1 MATIPN
7 MIVTLVANTT
17 KYAAGLRNASKQT
30 MSFGKI
36 AQTGINLARGAFI
49 TMGTALVA
57 ILPKLANM
65 GAESRRADIQ
75 LRFMLENMEGIGA
88 ATNNT
93 VKRMAD
99 YAKKVA
105 FATGIDD
112 EQVKTVQR
120 KLLMFKSI
128 RKTADEM
135 GGAFDRATDAA
146 IDLAAVGIGDLE
158 TNAVK
163 LGRMLENPLKNLD
176 AMNRAGVVFTDTEK
190 KKITELVK
198 SGKLLQAQ
206 DLILESIE
214 NRVGGLAEESATPF
228 EKMMQLFA
236 DMGDTIGEEMLPDLE
251 AMNDEIAKWLGSEQG
266 KQDLRDTVDAFV
278 TIAGALKEAA
288 NFARD
293 TKKFLDDITKNN
305 KWFFDGLK
313 LWTDSTFGVN
323 TFNSGNPSAPGGP
336 RPSPIAPRPITV
348 NFNAPVDS
356 VAAGREVARVLAD
369 YDRARGR

>member
-1 MATIPN
+1 MAIPN

-30 MSFGKI
+30 MTFGKV
-36 AQTGINLARGAFI
+36 AQIGFNFARNAVLSVSA
-49 TMGTALVA
+49 ALVTL
-57 ILPKLANM
+57 IPKLANM
-65 GAESRRADIQ
+65 GAESRKADIQ
-75 LRFMLENMEGIGA
+75 LRFMLENMEGIGVE
-88 ATNNT
+88 TNKT
-93 VKRMAD
+93 VQRMAE
-99 YAKKVA
+99 YAKRVS

-112 EQVKTVQR
+112 EQVKAVQK
-120 KLLMFKSI
+120 KLLVFKSI
-128 RKTADEM
+128 RSTADEM

-146 IDLAAVGIGDLE
+146 IDLAAAGFGDME

-176 AMNRAGVVFTDTEK
+176 AMNRAGIVFTDTEK

-198 SGKLLQAQ
+198 SGKLLEAQ
-206 DLILESIE
+206 DVILESIE

-251 AMNDEIAKWLGSEQG
+251 AMNTEISKWIGSEQG
-266 KQDLRDTVDAFV
+266 KQDLRDVADAFV

-288 NFARD
+288 NFIRD
-293 TKKFLDDITKNN
+293 VKKVLDDITKNN
-305 KWFFDGLK
+305 KWFFDGLR
-313 LWTDSTFGVN
+313 LWVDANIPNANVFD
-323 TFNSGNPSAPGGP
+323 SGNPSAPGGP
-336 RPSPIAPRPITV
+336 RPAPAPVTI
-348 NFNAPVDS
+348 NFNTPVDS
-356 VAAGREVARVLAD
+356 VAAGREVARVLSD